1 MKVMTPVILALIL
14 FIIFAWWAQWTLK
27 NNAES
32 MAKDI
37 DKLEAAI
44 KDDNWDMASNILED
58 MHKEWKNVKNKWQ
71 MLINHQEIDNIESTL
86 AKVESYVKA
95 KENGKE
101 DALAEIATL
110 KLFLLHIPDKE
121 ALRITNIL

>member
-1 MKVMTPVILALIL
+1 MTPVILALIL

-58 MHKEWKNVKNKWQ
+58 MHKEWKNVRNKWQ

>member
-1 MKVMTPVILALIL
+1 MTPVILALIL